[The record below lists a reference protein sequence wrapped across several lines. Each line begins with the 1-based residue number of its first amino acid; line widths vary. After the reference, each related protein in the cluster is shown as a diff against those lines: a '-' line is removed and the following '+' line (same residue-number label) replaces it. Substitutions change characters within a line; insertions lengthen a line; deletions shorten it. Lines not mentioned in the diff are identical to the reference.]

1 MIHLPGRGSADNE
14 VGRST
19 RRLFVSAGQVESRR
33 STASTPKEPRMF
45 FHAQQLINPIVDD
58 DPDPAAANA
67 LQEGL
72 GGQFSEMRTM
82 MQYLF
87 QAFNFRGT
95 ATPYRDLIQGIGVEE
110 ISHVELIATTISKLL
125 DGAPGFK
132 PNGTPGERG
141 TTPLE
146 IALGEGNIHHFLV
159 GAQGALPV
167 DSAGNPWS
175 GSYVYNSGNLV
186 LDLLYDLMLEATG
199 RLQKCRIYEMTDN
212 KTARAT
218 ISYLIAR
225 DAAHEAAFAKALET
239 LGVSWGKT
247 LPVPKFDATKYPE
260 VKALM
265 DEGVHRVQHHWRVD
279 GSEMSRIFQGPSPLT
294 DQEGVTLETTETPP
308 PGAPIPAG
316 PERPEEFAPG
326 LTPELMEIME
336 QATKVVRKDRPSRAG
351 GKDGGAERVS
361 EPRDLFLSELADVY
375 YAEKALEN
383 VLPKLANESSD
394 AQLTKGF
401 QQHLQQTK
409 KHATNIESIFE
420 ALGERPK
427 AELCPGIEGLK
438 QEHDKFMAERDAS
451 PEMTDLF
458 IAGAAARTEHY
469 EIAAYNSLLTM
480 ARTMGDAKVTR
491 LLQQNLKEE
500 QDALKKVETVAKRL
514 TNGTNGSRTRSRST
528 TSSSSSGS
536 SKRSTTRS
544 RATRSRR

>member
-1 MIHLPGRGSADNE
+1 MDGGKELGTHGAA
-14 VGRST
+14 
-19 RRLFVSAGQVESRR
+19 RR
-33 STASTPKEPRMF
+33 PPMF

-58 DPDPAAANA
+58 EPDPAAANA

-110 ISHVELIATTISKLL
+110 ISHVELIATTIANLL
-125 DGAPGFK
+125 DGAPAFK
-132 PNGTPGERG
+132 PNGTPGEG
-141 TTPLE
+141 GSTPLK
-146 IALGEGNIHHFLV
+146 IALSEGNIHHFLV

-247 LPVPKFDATKYPE
+247 LPIPKFDATKYPE

-265 DEGVHRVQHHWRVD
+265 DEGVHRVQHHWRID
-279 GSEMSRIFQGPSPLT
+279 GSQMRTIFQGASPLT
-294 DQEGVTLETTETPP
+294 DQDGVTLETTETPP
-308 PGAPIPAG
+308 PGAPIPLA

-326 LTPELMEIME
+326 LTPELIEIME
-336 QATKVVRKDRPSRAG
+336 QAAKEARRSRPAREP
-351 GKDGGAERVS
+351 GKDGGSERIT
-361 EPRDLFLSELADVY
+361 EPRELFISELADVY
-375 YAEKALEN
+375 YTEKALAN
-383 VLPKLANESSD
+383 VLPKLAQESTDSE
-394 AQLTKGF
+394 LTKGF
-401 QQHLQQTK
+401 EQHLEQTK
-409 KHATNIESIFE
+409 KHATNLESIFE
-420 ALGERPK
+420 ALGERPR
-427 AELCPGIEGLK
+427 AEPCPGIEGIK
-438 QEHDKFMAERDAS
+438 AEHDKFMAEHDAS
-451 PEMTDLF
+451 PEVTDLF
-458 IAGAAARTEHY
+458 ITGAAARTEHY
-469 EIAAYNSLLTM
+469 EIAAYTSLLTM
-480 ARTMGDAKVTR
+480 ARTLGEAKVTR

-500 QDALKKVETVAKRL
+500 QDALRTVEGVAKRL
-514 TNGTNGSRTRSRST
+514 SNGANGSRGRSRT
-528 TSSSSSGS
+528 SSGS
-536 SKRSTTRS
+536 ASTSESKRTMTRK
-544 RATRSRR
+544 ATRARK

>member
-1 MIHLPGRGSADNE
+1 
-14 VGRST
+14 
-19 RRLFVSAGQVESRR
+19 
-33 STASTPKEPRMF
+33 MF

-125 DGAPGFK
+125 DGAPGYRQ
-132 PNGTPGERG
+132 NGTPGEG
-141 TTPLE
+141 GSTPLE
-146 IALGEGNIHHFLV
+146 LALSQGNIHHFLV

-239 LGVSWGKT
+239 LGVDWGRT

-265 DEGVHRVQHHWRVD
+265 DEGVHRVQHHWRID
-279 GSEMSRIFQGPSPLT
+279 GSEMSTIFQGASPLT
-294 DQEGVTLETTETPP
+294 DQEGVTLETTDTPP
-308 PGAPIPAG
+308 PGAPIPIG

-326 LTPELMEIME
+326 LTSDLMEVME
-336 QATKVVRKDRPSRAG
+336 QATKAAAKSRTARSG
-351 GKDGGAERVS
+351 RTDGTKRLT
-361 EPRDLFLSELADVY
+361 EPRELFLSELADVY
-375 YAEKALEN
+375 YTEKALEK
-383 VLPKLANESSD
+383 VLPKLAQEASD
-394 AQLTKGF
+394 GELTKGF
-401 QQHLQQTK
+401 EQHLEQTR
-409 KHATNIESIFE
+409 KHATNIESIFA
-420 ALGERPK
+420 ALGKRPQ
-427 AELCPGIEGLK
+427 AEPCPGIEGIK
-438 QEHDKFMAERDAS
+438 QEHDKFMAEHDAS
-451 PEMTDLF
+451 PAVTDLF
-458 IAGAAARTEHY
+458 ITGSAARAEHY
-469 EIAAYNSLLTM
+469 EIAAYTSLITM
-480 ARTMGDAKVTR
+480 AESLGEPKVTR

-500 QDALKKVETVAKRL
+500 QEALKKVESAARRL
-514 TNGTNGSRTRSRST
+514 SNGANGSRGRSRSSRTTAKSGASTRSRSA
-528 TSSSSSGS
+528 
-536 SKRSTTRS
+536 RTRK
-544 RATRSRR
+544 

>member
-1 MIHLPGRGSADNE
+1 
-14 VGRST
+14 
-19 RRLFVSAGQVESRR
+19 
-33 STASTPKEPRMF
+33 MF
-45 FHAQQLINPIVDD
+45 FHVQQLINPIVEDE
-58 DPDPAAANA
+58 PDPAAANA

-125 DGAPGFK
+125 DGSPGFQ
-132 PNGTPGERG
+132 PNGTPGEGG
-141 TTPLE
+141 TTPLK
-146 IALGEGNIHHFLV
+146 IALSEGNIHHYLV

-239 LGVSWGKT
+239 LGVDWGRT

-265 DEGVHRVQHHWRVD
+265 DEGVHRVQHHWRLD
-279 GSEMSRIFQGPSPLT
+279 GSEMNLIFQGLSPLT
-294 DQEGVTLETTETPP
+294 DEEGVTLETTDTPP
-308 PGAPIPAG
+308 EGAPIPVG

-326 LTPELMEIME
+326 LTPDLMEVME
-336 QATKVVRKDRPSRAG
+336 QATKAARSRPKRTPVSG
-351 GKDGGAERVS
+351 NGQERLTD
-361 EPRDLFLSELADVY
+361 PRELFLSELADVY
-375 YAEKALEN
+375 YAEKTLEKA
-383 VLPKLANESSD
+383 LPKLAQESSD
-394 AQLTKGF
+394 RDLKKGF
-401 QQHLQQTK
+401 EQHHEQTK
-409 KHATNIESIFE
+409 KHAANIETIFE
-420 ALGERPK
+420 ILGVRPQ
-427 AELCPGIEGLK
+427 ATPCPGIDGIK
-438 QEHDKFMAERDAS
+438 KEHDDFMAAHDAS
-451 PEMTDLF
+451 PALTDLF
-458 IAGAAARTEHY
+458 LTGAASRAEHY
-469 EIAAYNSLLTM
+469 EIAAYTGLLTM
-480 ARTMGDAKVTR
+480 ARSLGEAKVTR

-500 QDALKKVETVAKRL
+500 QAALKKVETVAKRL
-514 TNGTNGSRTRSRST
+514 ADSTNGSSTRSRST
-528 TSSSSSGS
+528 NRSTK
-536 SKRSTTRS
+536 SKSASTTRS
-544 RATRSRR
+544 TRARARS

>member
-1 MIHLPGRGSADNE
+1 
-14 VGRST
+14 
-19 RRLFVSAGQVESRR
+19 
-33 STASTPKEPRMF
+33 MF
-45 FHAQQLINPIVDD
+45 FHTQQLINPIVED

-125 DGAPGFK
+125 DGAPGFQ

-141 TTPLE
+141 STPLQ
-146 IALGEGNIHHFLV
+146 IALREGNIHHFLV

-239 LGVSWGKT
+239 LGVDWGRT

-265 DEGVHRVQHHWRVD
+265 DEGVHRVQHHWRLD
-279 GSEMSRIFQGPSPLT
+279 GSEMSTIFQGLSPLT
-294 DQEGVTLETTETPP
+294 DEEGVTLETTDSAP
-308 PGAPIPAG
+308 PGAPIPVG

-326 LTPELMEIME
+326 LTPDLMEVME
-336 QATKVVRKDRPSRAG
+336 RATRAARSRSTRTGNA
-351 GKDGGAERVS
+351 KDGQERLTD
-361 EPRDLFLSELADVY
+361 PRELFLSELADLY
-375 YAEKALEN
+375 YSEKALEK
-383 VLPKLANESSD
+383 VLPKLAEEATD
-394 AQLTKGF
+394 TELTKGF
-401 QQHLQQTK
+401 EQHYEQTK
-409 KHATNIESIFE
+409 KHAANIESVFE
-420 ALGERPK
+420 VLGVRPQAK
-427 AELCPGIEGLK
+427 RCPGIDGIK
-438 QEHDKFMAERDAS
+438 QEHDEFMAEHDAS
-451 PEMTDLF
+451 PELTDLF
-458 IAGAAARTEHY
+458 LTGAAARAEHY
-469 EIAAYNSLLTM
+469 EIAAYTGLLTL
-480 ARTMGDAKVTR
+480 ARSLGEPKVTR
-491 LLQQNLKEE
+491 LLQQNLKDE
-500 QDALKKVETVAKRL
+500 QAALKKVESAAKRL
-514 TNGTNGSRTRSRST
+514 SNGTNDVRTRARST
-528 TSSSSSGS
+528 SGS
-536 SKRSTTRS
+536 TKSRGSTRS
-544 RATRSRR
+544 RARAKT

>member
-1 MIHLPGRGSADNE
+1 
-14 VGRST
+14 
-19 RRLFVSAGQVESRR
+19 
-33 STASTPKEPRMF
+33 MF

-58 DPDPAAANA
+58 APDPAAANA

-110 ISHVELIATTISKLL
+110 ISHVELIATTIAKLL
-125 DGAPGFK
+125 DGSPGFRA
-132 PNGTPGERG
+132 NGTPGEGG

-146 IALGEGNIHHFLV
+146 IALSEGNIHHFLV

-175 GSYVYNSGNLV
+175 GSYVYCSGNLV

-239 LGVSWGKT
+239 LGVDWGRT

-265 DEGVHRVQHHWRVD
+265 DEGVHRVQHHWRLD
-279 GSEMSRIFQGPSPLT
+279 GSEMNVIFQGLSPLT
-294 DQEGVTLETTETPP
+294 DEEGVMLETTDTPP
-308 PGAPIPAG
+308 PGAPIPVG
-316 PERPEEFAPG
+316 PERPEEFSPG
-326 LTPELMEIME
+326 LTPDLMEVME
-336 QATKVVRKDRPSRAG
+336 QATKA
-351 GKDGGAERVS
+351 ARVS
-361 EPRDLFLSELADVY
+361 RTARSGKADETKERLTDPRELFLDELADVY
-375 YAEKALEN
+375 YAEKLLEKA
-383 VLPKLANESSD
+383 LPKMAEESTDS
-394 AQLTKGF
+394 QLTKGF
-401 QQHLQQTK
+401 EQHLEQTK

-420 ALGERPK
+420 VLGVRPQAK
-427 AELCPGIEGLK
+427 PCPGIDGIK
-438 QEHDKFMAERDAS
+438 QEHDEFMAEHDAS
-451 PEMTDLF
+451 PAITDLF
-458 IAGAAARTEHY
+458 LTGAAARAEHY
-469 EIAAYNSLLTM
+469 EIAAYSSLLMT
-480 ARTMGDAKVTR
+480 AKALGEAKVTR
-491 LLQQNLKEE
+491 LLQQNLKDE

-514 TNGTNGSRTRSRST
+514 ANGANGSG
-528 TSSSSSGS
+528 TSS
-536 SKRSTTRS
+536 RSTTRS
-544 RATRSRR
+544 AKPKARSTSRAKTTRARS